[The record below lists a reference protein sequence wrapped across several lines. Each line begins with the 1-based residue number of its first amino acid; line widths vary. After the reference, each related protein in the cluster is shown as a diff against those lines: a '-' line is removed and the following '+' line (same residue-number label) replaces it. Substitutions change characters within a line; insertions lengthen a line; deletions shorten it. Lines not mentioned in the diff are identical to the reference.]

1 MAATAN
7 VTNNSVQFQD
17 NIFMDGIWRI
27 KEPEIADFFHFKFTL
42 MIFQNL
48 LILST
53 TRSVAYLL
61 KPFNQP
67 RIVAE
72 LIGAILLSP
81 TIIGKL
87 DFRSSPTQSVE
98 SLYDFIFPPTT
109 FSMVEI
115 FGFLGLIYYVFLVA
129 VRLDAKVVRER
140 SKKVLPVA
148 AATVGLPFLA
158 VVIAIVIF
166 GLSAPMVGKSS
177 SVSPAEKASFTLI
190 LGFALSVPAFPVM
203 ARLLAEVKVPNGEVG
218 QVVLPAAVVG
228 DVASWV
234 VLAVCF
240 ALDRP
245 ANEALA
251 PMWMVLAGACH
262 VVVCVWMIRPLLV
275 WLGRKALEAETVTI
289 EFMGLVAGFVPVA
302 ALSASAIGF
311 HPALGA
317 LVLGLAVPKGQLT
330 AALTQR
336 LENFVIIALLP
347 FTIISS
353 AHATDI
359 LEVFTQEEGEPGHYV
374 LRLACV
380 VMVATLAKMA
390 AGMMV
395 SPLFSLPRAEGLSIG
410 VLMNTIGPLELI
422 ILNTGKDRKIFNN
435 RMHAVLLVAS
445 VISTAMV
452 RPILTALEARKL
464 RRAPAPA
471 YKNRNLQL
479 SGFESDLRVVA
490 CVHTFRNV
498 PSITSLLYLAN
509 HFPISV
515 CAVHLAELIGSAPPM
530 LIVHDAVDGQRTIP
544 IDDIHT
550 TTSSAPD
557 NPVES
562 QLITSAFDR
571 YQQRSTN
578 VTVSSLTAVSAY
590 ASMPE
595 DVFRIAEG
603 YRATLII
610 LPFHRL
616 LTVDGEMED
625 MNPHVRVVNQGILAD
640 APCSVAI
647 LVDRGQL
654 VDHDSKFANYHVALL
669 FFGGPN
675 DREALLYASRFAKRP
690 GVHLTVVR
698 FVAADQSQAANAT
711 PGLSAARV
719 EQRIDDEYV
728 REFRQLFLSHAS
740 VAYEEKAVRDCAEMV
755 TAIREM
761 GGAYNLYIVGRE
773 AGDSTSALLASLSNF
788 VEFKELGPIGDLLVS
803 SEFSATSSV
812 LVVQQYLRDQQ
823 SRWDME
829 EDSSRRARM
838 TRRDGYNSIHR

>member
-1 MAATAN
+1 MAAN

-17 NIFMDGIWRI
+17 NIFMDGIWRV

-42 MIFQNL
+42 MIIQNL
-48 LILST
+48 LIVIT

-72 LIGAILLSP
+72 LIGAVLLSP
-81 TIIGKL
+81 TIIDKL
-87 DFRSSPTQSVE
+87 DFRSESTQPVK
-98 SLYDFIFPPTT
+98 SLYGFIFPPMT

-129 VRLDAKVVRER
+129 VRLDCKVVRER

-166 GLSAPMVGKSS
+166 GLSAPMEGKSQ
-177 SVSPAEKASFTLI
+177 AEKASFTLI

-228 DVASWV
+228 DVASWI

-240 ALDRP
+240 AFDRP

-262 VVVCVWMIRPLLV
+262 VAVCVWMIRPLLV
-275 WLGRKALEAETVTI
+275 WLGRKAMEADTVTI

-317 LVLGLAVPKGQLT
+317 LVLGLSVPKGQLK

-353 AHATDI
+353 AHATDM
-359 LEVFTQEEGEPGHYV
+359 LEIFKQEEGEPEHYV

-380 VMVATLAKMA
+380 LMVATLAKLA

-422 ILNTGKDRKIFNN
+422 ILNTGKDRKIFNEKM
-435 RMHAVLLVAS
+435 RVVLLVAS
-445 VISTAMV
+445 VVSTATV
-452 RPILTALEARKL
+452 RPILTVIEARKL

-530 LIVHDAVDGQRTIP
+530 LVVHDAVDGQRAIP

-550 TTSSAPD
+550 TTSSTPD
-557 NPVES
+557 NPVDS
-562 QLITSAFDR
+562 QLITSAFER

-590 ASMPE
+590 VSMPE

-603 YRATLII
+603 YQATLIV
-610 LPFHRL
+610 LPFHQL

-640 APCSVAI
+640 APCSVAL

-654 VDHDSKFANYHVALL
+654 IDHDFKFAIYHVALL

-690 GVHLTVVR
+690 GVHLTVAR
-698 FVAADQSQAANAT
+698 FVVAVDSSQAANAM
-711 PGLSAARV
+711 PGLSGARV

-728 REFRQLFLSHAS
+728 RGFRQLFASHAS
-740 VAYEEKAVRDCAEMV
+740 VAYEEKVVRDGEETV
-755 TAIREM
+755 KAIREM
-761 GGAYNLYIVGRE
+761 GDAYNLYIVGRE
-773 AGDSTSALLASLSNF
+773 GGDSTSVLLASLSNF

-803 SEFSATSSV
+803 AEFSATSSV
-812 LVVQQYLRDQQ
+812 LVVQQYVRDQQ
-823 SRWDME
+823 TRWNTE
-829 EDSSRRARM
+829 GSSRRDRM
-838 TRRDGYNSIHR
+838 TRRDGYNSLRR